1 MQNTSITNKT
11 PEVLVI
17 FVLEYMFLENKNSKQ
32 QRSGWIE
39 VICGSM
45 FSGKTE
51 ELIRR
56 LKRAQIARQKVEIFK
71 PQIDT
76 RYSEDEVVSHNYNS
90 IHSTSVPSSSNLLL
104 LANDVEVIGIDEAQF
119 FDEEL
124 PSVCNQLANAGIRV
138 VIAGLDMDFKG
149 RPFGPMPQLM
159 AQAEY
164 VTKVH
169 AICVKTGNLAQY
181 SYRFTGGEK
190 LVELGEK
197 DCYVP
202 LSREAFVEALE
213 FEKEGIIPEW
223 QQKIMNERYAEKKA
237 EEALKELTQSTDD

>member
-169 AICVKTGNLAQY
+169 AICVKTGNLAQ
-181 SYRFTGGEK
+181 
-190 LVELGEK
+190 
-197 DCYVP
+197 
-202 LSREAFVEALE
+202 
-213 FEKEGIIPEW
+213 
-223 QQKIMNERYAEKKA
+223 
-237 EEALKELTQSTDD
+237 

>member
-1 MQNTSITNKT
+1 
-11 PEVLVI
+11 
-17 FVLEYMFLENKNSKQ
+17 MFLESKNSKHQ
-32 QRSGWIE
+32 KKGWIE

-56 LKRAQIARQKVEIFK
+56 LKRAQIAKQKVEIFK
-71 PQIDT
+71 PIVDT
-76 RYSEDEVVSHNYNS
+76 RYSEDEVVSHN
-90 IHSTSVPSSSNLLL
+90 STSIQSTPVPSSSNLLL
-104 LANDVEVIGIDEAQF
+104 LANNVDVIGIDEAQF
-119 FDEEL
+119 FDNEL
-124 PSVCNQLANAGIRV
+124 PAVCNQLANSGIRV

-149 RPFGPMPQLM
+149 NPFGPIPQLM
-159 AQAEY
+159 ATAEY

-181 SYRFTGGEK
+181 SYRFAGGDK
-190 LVELGEK
+190 LVQLGEK

-202 LSREAFVEALE
+202 LSRDAFVEAMK

-223 QQKIMNERYAEKKA
+223 QQKIMNERLAEKKA
-237 EEALKELTQSTDD
+237 QEAMEELTQNQND

>member
-1 MQNTSITNKT
+1 
-11 PEVLVI
+11 
-17 FVLEYMFLENKNSKQ
+17 MFLENKNSKQ
-32 QRSGWIE
+32 QRNGWIE

-76 RYSEDEVVSHNYNS
+76 RYSDDEVVSHNYNS

-190 LVELGEK
+190 LVEHGEK
-197 DCYVP
+197 DCYVL
-202 LSREAFVEALE
+202 LSREAFVEALA

-223 QQKIMNERYAEKKA
+223 QQKIMNERYAEKKS
-237 EEALKELTQSTDD
+237 EEALKELTQPKDD